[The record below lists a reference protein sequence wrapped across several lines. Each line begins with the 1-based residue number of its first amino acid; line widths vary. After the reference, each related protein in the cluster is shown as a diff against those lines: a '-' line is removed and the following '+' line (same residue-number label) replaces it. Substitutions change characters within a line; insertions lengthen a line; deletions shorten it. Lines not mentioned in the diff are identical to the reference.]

1 MGIRD
6 RDLVPERKKKARGSI
21 VIVVILALF
30 AGWGLRMALHRFLWT
45 PVQISEPSMAPA
57 LKEDDVVTV
66 HRRFEPAEIA
76 KDRMIWFEHPM
87 NEEQRMIRRVVAV
100 SGDRVQVKHGAVLV
114 NGKVIRA
121 SGYHE
126 EAEPPSSDSREE
138 KADRP
143 KAKRKGPSPALLQAS
158 FFDRDEITLKADEF
172 YVLADGDGLDSRQ
185 FGPVPVAK
193 VIGLLH

>member
-6 RDLVPERKKKARGSI
+6 RDLVPERKKKTRGSI
-21 VIVVILALF
+21 VIAVLLALF
-30 AGWGLRMALHRFLWT
+30 AGWGLRMVLHAFLWT
-45 PVQISEPSMAPA
+45 PVQVSEPSMAPA
-57 LKEDDVVTV
+57 LKEGDVVTV

-76 KDRMIWFEHPM
+76 KDRMIWFELPM
-87 NEEQRMIRRVVAV
+87 NEKQRMIRRVVAV
-100 SGDRVQVKHGAVLV
+100 AGDRVQVKQGAVLV

-121 SGYHE
+121 SSYQE
-126 EAEPPSSDSREE
+126 EPETVSKKEE
-138 KADRP
+138 TDRL

-185 FGPVPVAK
+185 FGPVPVSK